1 MKTISTNS
9 ILQQWQ
15 DNTTQMRNLLEQQER
30 IITDLVRQCNTLE
43 IIVNARN
50 DFFVKDDYIR
60 IAIEIKARERVGQ
73 QWPGRWHSMPMLA
86 DLLTAEIGWIVT
98 PNSLWRALE
107 KVSKYEDGITRR
119 AGQPHQKLAFFM
131 YCTIILLY
139 FALLIASPGTRTP
152 SSAGS
157 LVQTE

>member
-1 MKTISTNS
+1 MKTNPTSS

-15 DNTTQMRNLLEQQER
+15 DNTTQMRNLLERQER
-30 IITDLVRQCNTLE
+30 IITDLVRQCSTLE

-73 QWPGRWHSMPMLA
+73 QWPGRWHSLPMLA
-86 DLLTAEIGWIVT
+86 DLLTAEVGWIVT

-107 KVSKYEDGITRR
+107 KVSKYEDEITRR
-119 AGQPHQKLAFFM
+119 
-131 YCTIILLY
+131 
-139 FALLIASPGTRTP
+139 
-152 SSAGS
+152 
-157 LVQTE
+157 VQDLRKKSK

>member
-9 ILQQWQ
+9 FLQQWQ

-30 IITDLVRQCNTLE
+30 IITDLVRQCSTLE

-60 IAIEIKARERVGQ
+60 IAIEIKARERIGQ
-73 QWPGRWHSMPMLA
+73 QWLGRWHSLPMLA
-86 DLLTAEIGWIVT
+86 DLLTAEVGWIVT

-107 KVSKYEDGITRR
+107 KAAKYEDEITRR
-119 AGQPHQKLAFFM
+119 VQDLRK
-131 YCTIILLY
+131 
-139 FALLIASPGTRTP
+139 
-152 SSAGS
+152 SSK
-157 LVQTE
+157 